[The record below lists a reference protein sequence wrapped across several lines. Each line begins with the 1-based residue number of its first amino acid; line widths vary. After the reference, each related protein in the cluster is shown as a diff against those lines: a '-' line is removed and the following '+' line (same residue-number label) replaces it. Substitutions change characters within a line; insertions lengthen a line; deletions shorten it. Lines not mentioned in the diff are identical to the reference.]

1 MVCGAGIFPV
11 VILLPLPKPNPV
23 WRGWHNMAI
32 VTRIPIIEARD
43 VFFSYEEGPV
53 ILKDVNVAVAEGEF
67 IGLIG
72 QNGSGKTTLVKNF
85 NGLLKPTAG
94 TVRVDGRDTKNH
106 SITVIAKTVGFVFQN
121 PDHQI
126 FCPTVKEEL
135 SFGPRNTGMSDELT
149 EETVQEAMRRFNLEH
164 SADYPPSI
172 LGFGIR
178 RKVSLAA
185 IYAMRPLVMILD
197 EPTTGLDWKSAM
209 ELMQII
215 TELNGAGH
223 TIILITH
230 DMRVI
235 AEFTKRSIVMR
246 GGEIVADGP
255 TRDVLVD
262 FAMLAKTQIVPS
274 ELIRLSETC
283 IGKGLTDYAFSNEE
297 FLENFKPAADRK
309 G

>member
-1 MVCGAGIFPV
+1 
-11 VILLPLPKPNPV
+11 
-23 WRGWHNMAI
+23 MAI
-32 VTRIPIIEARD
+32 VTRVPVIEARGL
-43 VFFSYEEGPV
+43 FFAYEEGPA
-53 ILKDVNVAVAEGEF
+53 ILQDVNVAIAGGEF

-94 TVRVDGRDTKNH
+94 IVRVDGRDTKTH

-126 FCPTVKEEL
+126 FCSTVKEEL
-135 SFGPRNTGMSDELT
+135 SFGPRNTGMSEELT
-149 EETVQEAMRRFNLEH
+149 EETVQEAMRRFNIEKY
-164 SADYPPSI
+164 ADHPPSI

-185 IYAMRPLVMILD
+185 IYAMRPMVMILD

-209 ELMQII
+209 ELMRIV

-235 AEFTKRSIVMR
+235 AEFTNRSIVLR

-262 FAMLAKTQIVPS
+262 FDMLAKTQIVPS
-274 ELIRLSETC
+274 EIIRLSKVC
-283 IGKGLTDYAFSNEE
+283 IGKGLKDYAFSNEE
-297 FLENFKPAADRK
+297 FLENFTSAAGRK